1 MLHKKI
7 IFFFSLLVV
16 SNFGASQNQKNIPEG
31 YFKNPLDIELKLSGT
46 FGELRS
52 NHFHSG
58 LDIKTNQRT
67 GLKVYATA
75 SGYVS
80 RIKIERYG
88 YGKAIYI
95 THPNGYTSVYA
106 HLDKLS
112 PRIEEY
118 LKKRQY
124 DNETYEIQL
133 FPTDLELRVDQGEV
147 VAFSGNSGGSGGPH
161 LHFEIRDSAARP
173 INPMMMGI
181 NVPDTKKPLV
191 KQVMAYPLDENA
203 TINGK
208 NEPTLLRL
216 IPLKTGGFK
225 TEKLNAYGTIGIGVN
240 TSDRQNGGNNQ
251 NGVYQIKTSFN
262 GTPNF
267 EICFD
272 TYAFSETRYLNQM
285 IDYEFF
291 KEKKSRISKL
301 FIPPGSPLSLYGNS
315 INDGKL
321 SLYEPGS
328 NSSYHIEIKDYQN
341 NTSKIVVDI
350 INDEP
355 PTELLAPDNDG
366 LEYVSHSTTFNSK
379 MGKFNLTIPKGA
391 LYEDQLLEIKENL
404 DTITIHRDV
413 VPLHKN
419 FILEYDISSKAGDNL
434 DQYYIARITS
444 WGAAYHVNTK
454 RNGNKLTAY
463 SKIMGTYAITKDDK
477 KPTIK
482 PINFKNKQ
490 WISKNKTLKLS
501 IADKDSGIDGYRA
514 TVNGKFILMEYDYKT
529 GIIKHDFSDN
539 VVTDS
544 ENHLKVIVTDN
555 AGNSTTF
562 EATFFRKI

>member
-1 MLHKKI
+1 MLHKKL
-7 IFFFSLLVV
+7 IFFFFILIV
-16 SNFGASQNQKNIPEG
+16 SYFGESQSQKNIPEG

-118 LKKRQY
+118 LKKQQY
-124 DNETYEIQL
+124 DKETFEIQL
-133 FPTDLELRVDQGEV
+133 FPSDLELRVDQGEV
-147 VAFSGNSGGSGGPH
+147 IAYSGNSGGSGGPH

-181 NVPDTKKPLV
+181 QVPDTKKPLV
-191 KQVMAYPLDENA
+191 KQIMAYPLDENA

-208 NEPTLLRL
+208 NEPALLRL
-216 IPLKTGGFK
+216 IPLKSGGFK
-225 TEKLNAYGTIGIGVN
+225 TENLKAYGTIGIGVN

-251 NGVYQIKTSFN
+251 NGVYQITTSFN

-272 TYAFSETRYLNQM
+272 TYAFKETRYLNQM
-285 IDYEFF
+285 IDYGFF
-291 KEKKSRISKL
+291 KKNKSRISKL
-301 FIPPGSPLSLYGNS
+301 FIPSGSPLSLYGNS

-321 SLYEPGS
+321 SLYDPGS
-328 NSSYHIEIKDYQN
+328 HSNYQIEIKDYQG
-341 NTSKIVVDI
+341 NTSKIIMDI
-350 INDEP
+350 INDEAP
-355 PTELLAPDNDG
+355 AELLAPNNDG
-366 LEYVSHSTTFNSK
+366 LEYVSHTSTFNRQL
-379 MGKFNLTIPKGA
+379 GNFNLTIPKGA
-391 LYEDQLLEIKENL
+391 IYEDQLLEIKENL
-404 DTITIHRDV
+404 DTITVHRDV

-419 FILEYDISSKAGDNL
+419 FILEYDISSKVGDNL

-477 KPTIK
+477 KPSIK

-490 WISKNKTLKLS
+490 WISKNKTLRLS
-501 IADKDSGIDGYRA
+501 IADKESGIDGYRA

>member
-1 MLHKKI
+1 MLQKKI
-7 IFFFSLLVV
+7 LFILAMVV
-16 SNFGASQNQKNIPEG
+16 AFHFGASQTQKNIPEG
-31 YFKNPLDIELKLSGT
+31 YFKNPLDIDLKLSGT

-75 SGYVS
+75 AGYVS

-106 HLDKLS
+106 HLSKLS

-118 LKKRQY
+118 LKKKQY
-124 DNETYEIQL
+124 AKESYEIQL
-133 FPTDLELRVDQGEV
+133 FPGDLDLRVDQGEV
-147 VAFSGNSGGSGGPH
+147 VAYSGNSGGSGGPH

-181 NVPDTKKPLV
+181 EIPDTKQPLV
-191 KQVMAYPLDENA
+191 KQIMAYPLDESS

-208 NEPTLLRL
+208 NKPAQLRL
-216 IPLKTGGFK
+216 IPLKNGGFK
-225 TEKLNAYGTIGIGVN
+225 TEKLNAYGLIGIGVN
-240 TSDRQNGGNNQ
+240 TSDRQNGSNNQ
-251 NGVYQIKTSFN
+251 NGVYQITTSFN

-267 EICFD
+267 EVCFD

-285 IDYEFF
+285 IDYGFF

-328 NSSYHIEIKDYQN
+328 RSNYKITIKDYKG
-341 NTSKIVVDI
+341 NTSNVTVDI
-350 INDEP
+350 VNEP
-355 PTELLAPDNDG
+355 APTEILLKNNDG
-366 LEYVSHSTTFNSK
+366 MEYVDHNQSFSK
-379 MGKFNLTIPKGA
+379 KLGNYNLIIPKGA
-391 LYEDQLLEIKENL
+391 LYENELLEIRESN
-404 DTITIHRDV
+404 DTITIHKDV

-419 FILEYDISSKAGDNL
+419 FILEYDISAKAGDNL
-434 DQYYIARITS
+434 NQYYIARITS
-444 WGAAYHVNTK
+444 WGAAYHVSTK

-463 SKIMGTYAITKDDK
+463 SKYMGTYAITKDDK

-482 PINFKNKQ
+482 AINFRNKQ
-490 WISKNKTLKLS
+490 WISNNKTLRLS
-501 IADKDSGIDGYRA
+501 IKDAASGIDGYRA

-529 GIIKHDFSDN
+529 GILKHDFADN
-539 VVTDS
+539 AVTDS
-544 ENHLKVIVTDN
+544 ENQLKVIVTDN

-562 EATFFRKI
+562 EATFYRKN

>member
-173 INPMMMGI
+173 IN
-181 NVPDTKKPLV
+181 
-191 KQVMAYPLDENA
+191 
-203 TINGK
+203 
-208 NEPTLLRL
+208 
-216 IPLKTGGFK
+216 
-225 TEKLNAYGTIGIGVN
+225 
-240 TSDRQNGGNNQ
+240 
-251 NGVYQIKTSFN
+251 
-262 GTPNF
+262 
-267 EICFD
+267 
-272 TYAFSETRYLNQM
+272 
-285 IDYEFF
+285 
-291 KEKKSRISKL
+291 
-301 FIPPGSPLSLYGNS
+301 
-315 INDGKL
+315 ND
-321 SLYEPGS
+321 
-328 NSSYHIEIKDYQN
+328 
-341 NTSKIVVDI
+341 
-350 INDEP
+350 
-355 PTELLAPDNDG
+355 
-366 LEYVSHSTTFNSK
+366 
-379 MGKFNLTIPKGA
+379 
-391 LYEDQLLEIKENL
+391 
-404 DTITIHRDV
+404 
-413 VPLHKN
+413 
-419 FILEYDISSKAGDNL
+419 
-434 DQYYIARITS
+434 
-444 WGAAYHVNTK
+444 
-454 RNGNKLTAY
+454 
-463 SKIMGTYAITKDDK
+463 
-477 KPTIK
+477 
-482 PINFKNKQ
+482 
-490 WISKNKTLKLS
+490 
-501 IADKDSGIDGYRA
+501 DGY
-514 TVNGKFILMEYDYKT
+514 
-529 GIIKHDFSDN
+529 
-539 VVTDS
+539 
-544 ENHLKVIVTDN
+544 
-555 AGNSTTF
+555 
-562 EATFFRKI
+562 